1 MDGVIFVSQNAT
13 ELEVENSERNNPEPS
28 FIRTQN
34 KTGRSLEAPQRKQKL
49 WGPQEPQKKCT
60 EHKSTTPPH

>member
-1 MDGVIFVSQNAT
+1 MQQNSK
-13 ELEVENSERNNPEPS
+13 VENSERNNPEPS

-34 KTGRSLEAPQRKQKL
+34 KTGRPLAAPQRKPKL
-49 WGPQEPQKKCT
+49 RGLQEPQKKCT